1 MILTVSYSFLIYLCV
16 DSASEECLVVFVL
29 DIVRAR
35 EVLIIAQTDDEL
47 AHGHLLFDW
56 ELSKSS
62 NPRNP

>member
-1 MILTVSYSFLIYLCV
+1 MSYSFLIYLCV

-29 DIVRAR
+29 DIVKAR
-35 EVLIIAQTDDEL
+35 GVLIAAQTDVEL
-47 AHGHLLFDW
+47 THGHLLFDW